1 MNDRVI
7 DMMLET
13 HENDKKLSI
22 VHGNDTITVKIKHI
36 PIFVMMLQKHYG
48 PFSVSEKFGKHK
60 VEKTNNGQYT
70 TVFKRGDD
78 DRMAKYVIGNFEDGT
93 KLFGTGSPYWITVT
107 EEDTNKLILMLS
119 DYYIEHVYG
128 AMHR

>member
-1 MNDRVI
+1 
-7 DMMLET
+7 MMLET

-22 VHGNDTITVKIKHI
+22 AHGNDKIAVKIKHI

-60 VEKTNNGQYT
+60 VEKSVDASDDTF
-70 TVFKRGDD
+70 VFKRGDKT
-78 DRMAKYVIGNFEDGT
+78 RIAKYGICNFVEGT
-93 KLFGTGSPYWITVT
+93 RLYGVNPTNFLTVT